1 MNALSSS
8 PDGSEVNGEKTR
20 CFAVG
25 HATQVTVERVFFAF
39 REVHGFHDFVR
50 GGVVLFFL
58 KIEGNDG
65 GMSVLIVGHAG
76 EILVVFEDFFEIA
89 LHFRKA
95 GVSDCDVLSIFVVA
109 VDFGDE
115 SALELPKETDSGL
128 GAVVSFGKSVSGILE
143 VKEVFD
149 KRETKFLDAFAS
161 VGDDGLDSVQG
172 ENLSH
177 ERDVGLVDGFGK
189 ELFAGIVFSQREL
202 VEKRSHKVVPHRIN
216 LPFRHNRTIKNR
228 GETQGGLSER
238 LLHTWIGEMRFFGD
252 NRSALRLADRKT
264 GYLNTASG
272 F

>member
-1 MNALSSS
+1 MNVLSSS

-50 GGVVLFFL
+50 GGVVLFFRE
-58 KIEGNDG
+58 IEGNDG

-76 EILVVFEDFFEIA
+76 EILVVFEDLFEIA
-89 LHFRKA
+89 LYFRKA
-95 GVSDCDVLSIFVVA
+95 GVSDGDVLPIFVVA
-109 VDFGDE
+109 IDVGDE
-115 SALELPKETDSGL
+115 SALELPKETDGGL

-149 KRETKFLDAFAS
+149 KREAESLDAFSS
-161 VGDDGLDSVQG
+161 VGDDGLDGVQG

-202 VEKRSHKVVPHRIN
+202 VEKRSHKVVPHRID

-228 GETQGGLSER
+228 GETQGGISER

-252 NRSALRLADRKT
+252 NRSALRLAD
-264 GYLNTASG
+264 
-272 F
+272 

>member
-1 MNALSSS
+1 MSSS
-8 PDGSEVNGEKTR
+8 PDGGEVNGEEPL
-20 CFAVG
+20 CFTVG

-39 REVHGFHDFVR
+39 REVHGFYDFVR

-76 EILVVFEDFFEIA
+76 EILVVFEDLFEIA
-89 LHFRKA
+89 LYFRKA
-95 GVSDCDVLSIFVVA
+95 GVSDGDVLPIFVVA
-109 VDFGDE
+109 IDVGDE
-115 SALELPKETDSGL
+115 SALELPKETDGGL

-149 KRETKFLDAFAS
+149 ERETKFLDAFSS
-161 VGDDGLDSVQG
+161 VGDDGLDGVQG

-202 VEKRSHKVVPHRIN
+202 VEKRSHKVVPHRID

-252 NRSALRLADRKT
+252 NRSALRLADKKT
-264 GYLNTASG
+264 GCLNKASG

>member
-1 MNALSSS
+1 MSSS
-8 PDGSEVNGEKTR
+8 PDGGEVNGKKTR
-20 CFAVG
+20 GFAVG

-76 EILVVFEDFFEIA
+76 EILVVFEDLFEIA

-115 SALELPKETDSGL
+115 SALELPKEADGGL
-128 GAVVSFGKSVSGILE
+128 GAVISFGKSVSGILE

-149 KRETKFLDAFAS
+149 KREAESLDAFAS
-161 VGDDGLDSVQG
+161 VGDDGLDGVQG

-202 VEKRSHKVVPHRIN
+202 VEKRSHKVVPHRID

-228 GETQGGLSER
+228 GETQGGVSER

-252 NRSALRLADRKT
+252 NRSALRLADKKT
-264 GYLNTASG
+264 GCLNKASG